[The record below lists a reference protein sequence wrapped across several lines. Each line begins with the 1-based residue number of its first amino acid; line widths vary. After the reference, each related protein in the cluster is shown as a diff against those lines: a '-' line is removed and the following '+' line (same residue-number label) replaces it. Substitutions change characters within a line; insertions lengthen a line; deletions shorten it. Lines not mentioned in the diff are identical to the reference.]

1 MEKVILQ
8 EIEKLVKE
16 RNELRLQLEEARELL
31 RRRNDGMDKF
41 DLDYPEC
48 PYCGTVAPDERVFDM
63 SEGETREIVCPK
75 CGKKYTMRVV
85 FDISYDCIGKE
96 SAVHADC

>member
-31 RRRNDGMDKF
+31 RRRND
-41 DLDYPEC
+41 
-48 PYCGTVAPDERVFDM
+48 DEASRM
-63 SEGETREIVCPK
+63 SETHQ
-75 CGKKYTMRVV
+75 
-85 FDISYDCIGKE
+85 S
-96 SAVHADC
+96 

>member
-1 MEKVILQ
+1 MEKVILG

-31 RRRNDGMDKF
+31 RRRNSEVDKYN
-41 DLDYPEC
+41 LDYPEC
-48 PYCGTVAPDERVFDM
+48 PYCGAETPDERVFDM
-63 SEGETREIVCPK
+63 SEGEIREVVCPK
-75 CGKKYTMRVV
+75 CGKKYEMGVV
-85 FDISYDCIGKE
+85 FDISYDCVGKE

>member
-1 MEKVILQ
+1 MEKVILE
-8 EIEKLVKE
+8 EIRKLVEE
-16 RNELRLQLEEARELL
+16 RNELRRQLNEARELL
-31 RRRNDGMDKF
+31 RRRNGEVDKY

-48 PYCGTVAPDERVFDM
+48 PYCGADTPDERVFDM
-63 SEGETREIVCPK
+63 SEGETREIVCLE

-96 SAVHADC
+96 KSE

>member
-1 MEKVILQ
+1 MEKLILN

-16 RNELRLQLEEARELL
+16 RNELRLQLEEAKELL
-31 RRRNDGMDKF
+31 RRRNGGMDMY

-48 PYCGTVAPDERVFDM
+48 PYCGTDSPDERVFDM
-63 SEGETREIVCPK
+63 CEGETREVVCPK

-85 FDISYDCIGKE
+85 FDITYDCIGTEKGIA
-96 SAVHADC
+96 S

>member
-1 MEKVILQ
+1 MEKLILN

-41 DLDYPEC
+41 NLDYPEC
-48 PYCGTVAPDERVFDM
+48 PYCGAEAPEEEYINIGDMEERD
-63 SEGETREIVCPK
+63 IVCPE
-75 CGKKYTMRVV
+75 CHKKYNITCYYS
-85 FDISYDCIGKE
+85 ITYNCIGTGKGIA
-96 SAVHADC
+96 S

>member
-1 MEKVILQ
+1 MEKVILE
-8 EIEKLVKE
+8 EIRKLVEE
-16 RNELRLQLEEARELL
+16 RNELRRQLGEARELI
-31 RRRNDGMDKF
+31 RRRNDGMDKY

-48 PYCGTVAPDERVFDM
+48 PYCGADAPDERVFDM
-63 SEGETREIVCPK
+63 SEGETREIVCLE

-96 SAVHADC
+96 KSE

>member
-31 RRRNDGMDKF
+31 RRRDNDEASG
-41 DLDYPEC
+41 
-48 PYCGTVAPDERVFDM
+48 M
-63 SEGETREIVCPK
+63 SEAH
-75 CGKKYTMRVV
+75 
-85 FDISYDCIGKE
+85 E
-96 SAVHADC
+96 S

>member
-31 RRRNDGMDKF
+31 RSRND
-41 DLDYPEC
+41 
-48 PYCGTVAPDERVFDM
+48 DEASRM
-63 SEGETREIVCPK
+63 SETHQ
-75 CGKKYTMRVV
+75 
-85 FDISYDCIGKE
+85 S
-96 SAVHADC
+96 

>member
-1 MEKVILQ
+1 
-8 EIEKLVKE
+8 
-16 RNELRLQLEEARELL
+16 
-31 RRRNDGMDKF
+31 MDKF

-48 PYCGTVAPDERVFDM
+48 PYCGAEAPDERVFDM
-63 SEGETREIVCPK
+63 SEGETREIVCLE

-96 SAVHADC
+96 KSE

>member
-1 MEKVILQ
+1 MEKVILE
-8 EIEKLVKE
+8 EIRKLVEE
-16 RNELRLQLEEARELL
+16 RNELRRQLNEARELL
-31 RRRNDGMDKF
+31 RRRNGEVDKY

-48 PYCGTVAPDERVFDM
+48 PYCGADAPDERVFDM
-63 SEGETREIVCPK
+63 SEGETREIVCLE

-96 SAVHADC
+96 KSE